1 MKIVRYDASLKGEW
15 DTFVSKAKNAT
26 FLFMR
31 DYMDYHA
38 DRFADVSLMFY
49 DDNKV
54 LRALLPANFF
64 VADGVVASHAGL
76 TYGGF
81 LLSADVKGGEVLG
94 LFEEA
99 MRWMKSEL
107 GAVRFVY
114 KPVPYIYSSL
124 PAQEDLYA
132 LFRVGAR
139 LAGRALS
146 SAVDNGSPVG
156 FSELRRRKV
165 AKAAKNGV
173 VYSCSDDYASYW
185 SILSAV
191 LGQRHDCKPVHSL
204 EEIMLLHSCFPH
216 NIKLY
221 AAHVGGAMVAGCV
234 VYETANVAHV
244 QYIASSDEGR
254 AVGALDGLF
263 HYLINDVY
271 RDVKFVDFGISTEN
285 GGVVLNEGLLFQKEG
300 FGARG
305 VVYDVYEIDL

>member
-1 MKIVRYDASLKGEW
+1 MEIIRYSASLKGEW
-15 DTFVSKAKNAT
+15 DAFVGNAKNAT

-49 DDNKV
+49 DDNRV

-64 VADGVVASHAGL
+64 VVDRVVASHAGL

-81 LLSADVKGGEVLG
+81 ILSADVKGGEL
-94 LFEEA
+94 LAIFEAA
-99 MRWMKSEL
+99 MRYMKYEL
-107 GAVRFVY
+107 GAVCFVY

-146 SAVDNGSPVG
+146 SVVDNGSFVG

-173 VYSCSDDYASYW
+173 VYSCSDDFVSYW
-185 SILSAV
+185 SILTDV
-191 LGQRHDCKPVHSL
+191 LEQRHDCRPVHSL
-204 EEIMLLHSCFPH
+204 EEILLLHSRFPE

-221 AAHVGGAMVAGCV
+221 TACGSGAMLAGCV
-234 VYETANVAHV
+234 VYECKNIVHI
-244 QYIASSDEGR
+244 QYIAASDEGR

-263 HYLINDVY
+263 DYLINNVY
-271 RDVKFVDFGISTEN
+271 SGVRFVDFGISTEN
-285 GGVVLNEGLLFQKEG
+285 GGRFLNEGLLFQKEG